1 MKYTIDSLREAR
13 DAEMLMV
20 YASLIIGLSL
30 IQGTFRY
37 LARKGF
43 FSIARRVEFET
54 RKDFFAQ
61 IQRLPLS
68 YLDKTNTGELV
79 SRATNDLAVVF
90 LFFGPGLFHLLNT
103 FFVYVIALSFM
114 SAIDARL
121 TLLALI
127 PYPLLALATRA
138 YGMVVHPGFEEVQQ
152 RIANISTKAQEN
164 LNGIRLVKAYNEQ
177 EKEVHAFTKKCHE
190 YMQQNLK
197 VARISALFH
206 ALFGAI
212 GGTALIIVL
221 WFGGKG
227 VITGTLTLGELVA
240 FTGYLALL
248 LFPTIAFGWIVS
260 LYQRARA
267 AMDRLNDIFALKEVF
282 QDRGT
287 GDLPSAPLDIEFKNL
302 SFAYHENET
311 STPVLKNID
320 LKIPQGIKL
329 GIVGTT
335 ASGKSTLVHLIAK
348 LYPVKDGQLFIGGQD
363 INAISTGKWRRQIG
377 FVPQDSFLFSA
388 TLKENIAYGATAA
401 SPEAVYQAASLSCLV
416 KDLEEFPEKLDTIV
430 GERGIT
436 LSGGQRQRAAIARA
450 ILINPRILILD
461 EALASV
467 DTQTEAEI
475 INQLS
480 TLPADQTCIIVSHRI
495 SSVKDADRII
505 VLDGGCIAESGT
517 HAELLEKGGL
527 YARLYKR
534 QALGEEL
541 ARLE

>member
-1 MKYTIDSLREAR
+1 MRELK
-13 DAEMLMV
+13 DPGLLII
-20 YASLIIGLSL
+20 YAGLIIGLSL
-30 IQGTFRY
+30 VQGVFRY
-37 LARKGF
+37 LARRGF
-43 FSIARRVEFET
+43 FSIARRVEFEA

-114 SAIDARL
+114 STIDPRL

-164 LNGIRLVKAYNEQ
+164 LNGIRVVKAYNQ
-177 EKEVHAFTKKCHE
+177 EDKETRSFTEKCHE

-197 VARISALFH
+197 VAKISALFH

-227 VITGTLTLGELVA
+227 VVTGTLTLGELVA
-240 FTGYLALL
+240 FTGYVALL

-267 AMDRLNDIFALKEVF
+267 AMDRLNEIFALKELYR
-282 QDRGT
+282 DKGMEE
-287 GDLPSAPLDIEFKNL
+287 LPGGALDIEFKNL
-302 SFAYHENET
+302 SFAYQQKET
-311 STPVLKNID
+311 SLPVLKNINI
-320 LKIPQGIKL
+320 KIPQGTKL

-348 LYPVKDGQLFIGGQD
+348 LYPVKNGQLFIGGKD
-363 INAISTGKWRRQIG
+363 INTISAGKLRRQIG
-377 FVPQDSFLFSA
+377 FVPQDSFLFSESI
-388 TLKENIAYGATAA
+388 KENIAYGASTA
-401 SPEAVYQAASLSCLV
+401 SREDVYQAASISCLV
-416 KDLEEFPEKLDTIV
+416 KDLEEFPEDLDTMV
-430 GERGIT
+430 GERGVT
-436 LSGGQRQRAAIARA
+436 LSGGQRQRTALARA

-467 DTQTEAEI
+467 DTETEGEI
-475 INQLS
+475 INGLS
-480 TLPADQTCIIVSHRI
+480 SLPADKTCIIVSHRI
-495 SSVKDADRII
+495 SSVKVADRII
-505 VLDGGCIAESGT
+505 VLDGGSIVESGSHDT
-517 HAELLEKGGL
+517 LLEQGGL